1 LRSALNKVDSLRDKI
16 YLQSRSRLQDYE
28 PIVGRSCLEELR
40 VLAGELSG
48 KIIQIIN
55 STFVGG
61 GVAEILEHM
70 VPLLNQLGVDARWD
84 VISSSE
90 EFFEVTKKF
99 HNALHG
105 KREKI
110 SPEDFAL
117 FSEITERNLEEMR
130 FYGDYFFIH
139 DPQPVALIAK
149 KKEIG
154 KRWVWRCHIDVSSP
168 DKKVWKFLRDFI
180 VDYDAAVFSSPN
192 FAQQLPIRQFLI
204 TPSIDPL
211 SDKNKE
217 LDSGTIDTVLKKY
230 GLTSDKPMIV
240 QISRFDRLKDPL
252 GVIEAFEMVRKNID
266 CQLVLAGG
274 TATDDPESEEVL
286 KEVRRRAEG
295 NPDIHV
301 LMIPSESDLEINALQ
316 RAATVIIQKSLKEGF
331 GLTIS
336 EALWKAKPVVASAV
350 GGIPLQIKNKLTGL
364 LCYTVE
370 GAAYALKQLL
380 SNPEYANWLGQNG
393 KEHVKQNFLI
403 TGHLKDYLL
412 MFLSLDQNSDVIY
425 L

>member
-1 LRSALNKVDSLRDKI
+1 MENEVH
-16 YLQSRSRLQDYE
+16 LQSRSRLQDYE

-40 VLAGELSG
+40 MLAGGLSG
-48 KIIQIIN
+48 KIVQNIS

-70 VPLLNQLGVDARWD
+70 VPLLNQLGVDARWN
-84 VISSSE
+84 VIHGSE
-90 EFFEVTKKF
+90 EFFEVTKRF

-105 KREKI
+105 KKERI
-110 SPEDFAL
+110 LTEDFAL
-117 FSEITERNLEEMR
+117 FSEVTQQNLDELR
-130 FYGDYFFIH
+130 FYGDILFAH

-154 KRWVWRCHIDVSSP
+154 RKWVWRCHIDVSNP
-168 DKKVWKFLRDFI
+168 NKKVWEFLRGFV
-180 VDYDAAVFSSPN
+180 VDYDAAVFSAPN

-204 TPSIDPL
+204 SPSIDPL
-211 SDKNKE
+211 SDKNRE
-217 LDSGTIDTVLKKY
+217 LDAETINSVSTKY

-252 GVIEAFEMVRKNID
+252 GVIEAFEMVKKSID

-274 TATDDPESEEVL
+274 TATDDPESEEVFE
-286 KEVRRRAEG
+286 EVRERAEG
-295 NPDIHV
+295 NSDIHV
-301 LMIPSESDLEINALQ
+301 LLVPPDSDLEINALQ
-316 RAATVIIQKSLKEGF
+316 RAATVVLQKSLKEGF

-336 EALWKAKPVVASAV
+336 EALWKAKPVVATAV
-350 GGIPLQIKNKLTGL
+350 GGIPLQVRNKFTGL

-370 GAAYALKQLL
+370 GAAYALRQLL
-380 SNPEYANWLGQNG
+380 SNPEYANRLGQNG
-393 KEHVKQNFLI
+393 KEHVRQNFLI
-403 TGHLKDYLL
+403 TNHLKDYLL
-412 MFLSLDQNSDVIY
+412 MFLSLGQPSDVIY

>member
-1 LRSALNKVDSLRDKI
+1 MDSLKDKI
-16 YLQSRSRLQDYE
+16 YLHSRSRLLDYE
-28 PIVGRSCLEELR
+28 PIVGISCLEELKA
-40 VLAGELSG
+40 LAGKLSG
-48 KIIQIIN
+48 KIIQTIN

-84 VISSSE
+84 VISGNE

-105 KREKI
+105 KRERI
-110 SPEDFAL
+110 SSEDFAL
-117 FSEITERNLEEMR
+117 FSEVTERNLEEIK
-130 FYGDYFFIH
+130 FYGDYLFIH
-139 DPQPVALIAK
+139 DPQPIGLIAK

-154 KRWVWRCHIDVSSP
+154 KKWIWRCHIDVSKP
-168 DKKVWKFLRDFI
+168 HKKVWKFLHDFV
-180 VDYDAAVFSSPN
+180 VDYDAVVFSSPN
-192 FAQQLPIRQFLI
+192 FAQKLPIRQFLV

-217 LDSGTIDTVLKKY
+217 LDSATVDSVLEKY

-252 GVIEAFEMVRKNID
+252 GVIAAFEMVSKNMD
-266 CQLVLAGG
+266 CQQVLAGG
-274 TATDDPESEEVL
+274 TADDDPESEEVL
-286 KEVRRRAEG
+286 EEVRRRAEG
-295 NPDIHV
+295 NRDIHV
-301 LMIPSESDLEINALQ
+301 LLVPPESDIDINALQ
-316 RAATVIIQKSLKEGF
+316 RAATIIIQKSLKEGF

-350 GGIPLQIKNKLTGL
+350 GGIPLQVKNMLTGL

-380 SNPEYANWLGQNG
+380 SNPEYANQLGQNG
-393 KEHVKQNFLI
+393 REHVKQNFLI
-403 TGHLKDYLL
+403 TNHLKDYLL
-412 MFLSLDQNSDVIY
+412 VFLSLDQQSDVVY

>member
-1 LRSALNKVDSLRDKI
+1 
-16 YLQSRSRLQDYE
+16 
-28 PIVGRSCLEELR
+28 
-40 VLAGELSG
+40 
-48 KIIQIIN
+48 
-55 STFVGG
+55 
-61 GVAEILEHM
+61 M
-70 VPLLNQLGVDARWD
+70 VPLLNQLGVDVRWN
-84 VISSSE
+84 VINGSE

-105 KREKI
+105 KKEKI
-110 SPEDFAL
+110 SAQDFAL
-117 FSEITERNLEEMR
+117 FSEVTEHNLEEMS
-130 FYGDYFFIH
+130 FYGDILFIH
-139 DPQPVALIAK
+139 DPQPVGLIAK

-154 KRWVWRCHIDVSSP
+154 KKWIWRCHIDVSSP
-168 DKKVWKFLRDFI
+168 DRKVWKFLHGFI
-180 VDYDAAVFSSPN
+180 VDYDAAVFSAPN
-192 FAQQLPIRQFLI
+192 FAQQLPIRQFLV

-217 LDSGTIDTVLKKY
+217 LDPGIIDAVLAKY
-230 GLTSDKPMIV
+230 GLISDKPMIT

-252 GVIEAFEMVRKNID
+252 GVIEAFEMVRKSVD

-286 KEVRRRAEG
+286 GEVRKRAEE
-295 NPDIHV
+295 NPDVHV
-301 LMIPSESDLEINALQ
+301 LLVPPESDIDINALQ
-316 RAATVIIQKSLKEGF
+316 RAATIIMQKSLKEGF

-350 GGIPLQIKNKLTGL
+350 GGIPLQVKNKFTGL

-380 SNPEYANWLGQNG
+380 SNPEYANRLGHNG
-393 KEHVKQNFLI
+393 REHVKQNFLI
-403 TGHLKDYLL
+403 TGHLKNYLL
-412 MFLSLDQNSDVIY
+412 LFLALDHHSDVIH

>member
-1 LRSALNKVDSLRDKI
+1 LQNEI
-16 YLQSRSRLQDYE
+16 HLQSRTRLQDYE

-40 VLAGELSG
+40 MLSEKFSG
-48 KIIQIIN
+48 KIVQIIN
-55 STFVGG
+55 STFIGG

-70 VPLLNQLGVDARWD
+70 VPLLNQLGVDARWN
-84 VISSSE
+84 VINGSE

-105 KREKI
+105 KRERV
-110 SPEDFAL
+110 SAQDFAL
-117 FSEITERNLEEMR
+117 FSEVTERNLKEIS
-130 FYGDYFFIH
+130 FYGDILFIH
-139 DPQPVALIAK
+139 DPQPVGLIAK

-154 KRWVWRCHIDVSSP
+154 RKWLWRCHIDVSSP
-168 DKKVWKFLRDFI
+168 DKKVWSFLRRFI
-180 VDYDAAVFSSPN
+180 VDYDAAVFSAPN
-192 FAQQLPIRQFLI
+192 FAQQLPIRQFLV

-217 LDSGTIDTVLKKY
+217 LDSGTIDAVLAKY
-230 GLTSDKPMIV
+230 DLVSDKPMITQV
-240 QISRFDRLKDPL
+240 SRFDRLKDPL
-252 GVIEAFEMVRKNID
+252 GVIEAFEMVRKSID

-286 KEVRRRAEG
+286 EEVRKRAED
-295 NPDIHV
+295 NPDVHILLV
-301 LMIPSESDLEINALQ
+301 PPESDVDINALQ
-316 RAATVIIQKSLKEGF
+316 RAATVIMQKSLKEGF

-336 EALWKAKPVVASAV
+336 EALWKSKPVVASAV
-350 GGIPLQIKNKLTGL
+350 GGIPLQVKNKFTGL

-380 SNPEYANWLGQNG
+380 SNPEYASQLGQNG

-403 TGHLKDYLL
+403 TGHLKNYLL
-412 MFLSLDQNSDVIY
+412 MFLALDQPSEVVH